1 MYLAKKVWPHIIEI
15 KRSKKQS
22 LELFKGDNDKNI
34 HFRKK
39 YLRYQN
45 RRQLVEGEGP
55 MLLHSKIKELKPK
68 QKYSISKQRKCKYKK
83 RPSCRL
89 VINTSLTIQK
99 EVPANNNTVLLPLIK
114 ITILSMNILQ

>member
-45 RRQLVEGEGP
+45 MRQLVGGEGP